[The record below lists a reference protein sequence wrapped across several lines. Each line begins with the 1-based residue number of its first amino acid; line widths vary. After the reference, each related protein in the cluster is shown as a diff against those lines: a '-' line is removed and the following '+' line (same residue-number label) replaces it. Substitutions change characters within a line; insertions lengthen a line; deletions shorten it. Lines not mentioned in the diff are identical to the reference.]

1 MLRSLLKKT
10 NGPVV
15 GVDICS
21 RTLSAAQVGGHGA
34 SRVPLLNCAVTLE
47 RRSRGA
53 LPSADDLRLL
63 ANQMRVAGFEGT
75 DVIVTA
81 PDEMLMTAVLEL
93 PPAAGGAPIDVLAIS
108 ELARVHRKEPGA
120 IAASRW
126 DIPSPERAKPGTYTM
141 AVGLAHEQGEKLV
154 AAFAE
159 AGLRVVGIDSR
170 VTALGRMAGLAW
182 SLQEQGLEAGLS
194 GVVDLGYSRAQ
205 LVMTHSDGAAG
216 KAPVV
221 VYERAIEAGGLSR
234 VLSQMHQRLGI
245 SSEAAHALLRGRE
258 TETDSP
264 GIAELARASRGIVSD
279 YFESFL
285 SEVQRS
291 MHYAGQ
297 RYPSLSMR
305 CVWLCG
311 PGAVVRGIGDR
322 LRALLQTQVVELSA
336 RRCFAVRVGSALG
349 GDTSCMIAAAV
360 AATDLTV
367 VAPVLSA
374 AAQAE
379 GKPTSQG
386 SGKPTGEKQAQ
397 RSAA

>member
-1 MLRSLLKKT
+1 MLRSLMKKT
-10 NGPVV
+10 GGPVV

-21 RTLSAAQVGGHGA
+21 RTLSAAHVGGHGA

-47 RRSRGA
+47 RRSRGS
-53 LPSADDLRLL
+53 LPSVDDLRLL

-81 PDEMLMTAVLEL
+81 PDVLEL
-93 PPAAGGAPIDVLAIS
+93 PPAAGGAPIDMLAIS

-264 GIAELARASRGIVSD
+264 GIAELARAGRGIVSD

-311 PGAVVRGIGDR
+311 PGAMVRGIGDR
-322 LRALLQTQVVELSA
+322 LRSLLQTRVVELSA
-336 RRCFAVRVGSALG
+336 KRCFAVRVGSALG
-349 GDTSCMIAAAV
+349 GDTTCMIAAAV

-374 AAQAE
+374 APADL
-379 GKPTSQG
+379 KLSPQG
-386 SGKPTGEKQAQ
+386 SGKPSGEKQAQ